1 MEVAVSF
8 ISSNYDLVTT
18 INKIENTDAEYIHV
32 DIMDGEFVSTKN
44 FSPIDLNLLLSNCRK
59 NLDVHL
65 MCVDPMKYVTALSN
79 LQIKRVTIHAEISNA
94 LNIIKNIKDLGIEV
108 GIAINPDTKIKLI
121 KPYMAIIDS
130 VLVMSVVPGAGG
142 QSFIMSTIDKLKDLQ
157 NYKNKYGFK
166 IFIDGG
172 INRDTI
178 GLVKNLVDGV
188 ISGSFIC
195 KSDDFQ
201 EKINELR

>member
-1 MEVAVSF
+1 
-8 ISSNYDLVTT
+8 
-18 INKIENTDAEYIHV
+18 
-32 DIMDGEFVSTKN
+32 
-44 FSPIDLNLLLSNCRK
+44 
-59 NLDVHL
+59 
-65 MCVDPMKYVTALSN
+65 MCVDPMKYVNALSN